1 MKKSFVIHPILLA
14 IYPVLFLFAH
24 NIGELS
30 FNVLILPVVIILCF
44 SLLSWSILSFVLKDS
59 QKSGFIVSLFLL
71 LFFSYGHFGNFIQG
85 TSIIWSVLFLAGIYF
100 SLKTT
105 RPFENYT
112 AFLNGIAIVLV
123 VISLAQIGVYQV
135 KTRKTRQFTRSAT
148 IAGKKLE
155 STKEGKEL
163 PNIFVIVL
171 DGYARADV
179 LEEIYGYENAEFL
192 DFLTDKGFF
201 VANQSRSNYA
211 QTTLTF
217 ASWLNMQ
224 YLNDLVGIQLN
235 INANDKQPLWEMI
248 RQSKV
253 TQFLKQRGYTIA
265 TFSAGII
272 DPKTK
277 NSYLYLNPGW
287 TLNNFQNALINTTPI
302 PTLLKVLETSNLFD
316 LHRKRIHFIFNRL
329 VDLGRVKR
337 PLFVFAHIEAPHPP
351 FVFGPNGEK
360 RNPEEIFNDH
370 DGDWLIAKGRLTRN
384 EYVQGYID
392 QLVYI
397 NKQLKVTLEGILSH
411 SKNPPIIILS
421 ADHGPRSMLFWQDPD
436 KTYMKEVMSILSAY
450 HLPNEGQKYLYN
462 EITPVNTFRVILN
475 NYFGT
480 DYKIL
485 KDESYFSTEKYCYKF
500 YNVNER
506 INNPHNEIIYNHLG
520 KTLLDEGNID
530 KAIAHF
536 SKALTINPK
545 YADPHINLS
554 QIYFNQRQYR
564 KAIFHLKKAVQL
576 EPENHLLHND
586 LGASYLK
593 LGRFNEAAPH
603 FGEAIKLKTDYVP
616 AYINLGNVMVQQ
628 GRLDGAIDQYST
640 AIRLQPDYAEA
651 HNNLGVVHASQG
663 KLQEA
668 IANFSEAA
676 RLDPSYVQAQ
686 NNLRIALGQ
695 ARKAKEGSST
705 R

>member
-1 MKKSFVIHPILLA
+1 MKKSLVIHPFLFA
-14 IYPVLFLFAH
+14 VYPVLFLFAH

-30 FNVLILPVVIILCF
+30 FNVLIPPVVIILCF
-44 SLLSWSILSFVLKDS
+44 SLLSWSILNFVLKDS

-71 LFFSYGHFGNFIQG
+71 LFFSYGHFTNYIPGIF
-85 TSIIWSVLFLAGIYF
+85 IIWPALFLTGTYC
-100 SLKTT
+100 SLKMAK
-105 RPFENYT
+105 PFNNYT
-112 AFLNGIAIVLV
+112 AFLNGIAAVLV

-155 STKEGKEL
+155 STKEGNEL

-179 LEEIYGYENAEFL
+179 LEETYGYENTEFL

-217 ASWLNMQ
+217 ASWLNME
-224 YLNDLVGIQLN
+224 YLNDLVGNQLN
-235 INANDKQPLWEMI
+235 IESNDKQPLWEMI

-265 TFSAGII
+265 TFSPGII
-272 DPKTK
+272 DPKTR
-277 NSYLYLNPGW
+277 NSYIYLNPGW
-287 TLNNFQNALINTTPI
+287 TLDKFQNGLINTTPI
-302 PTLLKVLETSNLFD
+302 PTLLRVLETSNLFD

-360 RNPEEIFNDH
+360 RNPEEIFSDH
-370 DGDWLIAKGRLTRN
+370 DGDWLITTGRLTRDQ
-384 EYVQGYID
+384 YIRDYID

-397 NKQLKVTLEGILSH
+397 NKQIKVTLEGILSH
-411 SKNPPIIILS
+411 SKNPPIIILA
-421 ADHGPRSMLFWQDPD
+421 ADHGPRSMLVWQDPD
-436 KTYMKEVMSILSAY
+436 KTYMKECMSILNAY
-450 HLPNEGQKYLYN
+450 YLPKRGKSHLYD
-462 EITPVNTFRVILN
+462 EITPVNTFRIILN

-506 INNPHNEIIYNHLG
+506 INNPNNEIIHNNLA
-520 KTLLDEGNID
+520 KNLLDEGNFE
-530 KAIAHF
+530 KAFDHF
-536 SKALTINPK
+536 SKALRINPN
-545 YADPHINLS
+545 YAEPHINLS
-554 QIYFNQRQYR
+554 QFYFNQRQYR
-564 KAIFHLKKAVQL
+564 KAIFHLKKVIHL
-576 EPENHLLHND
+576 KPENHLLHND

-593 LGRFNEAAPH
+593 LGRFNEAVPH
-603 FGEAIKLKTDYVP
+603 FEEAIKLKTDYVP

-640 AIRLQPDYAEA
+640 AIRLRPDYAEA

-668 IANFSEAA
+668 IANFSEAV